1 MSTDEL
7 PPRTL
12 SQTVLMTPDTANFAG
27 NVHGGHLLKVLDQ
40 VAYACASR
48 FARHYCVTASVD
60 RVWFRRAVHVGE
72 LVTFMASVNYT
83 GRSSIEVGIRV
94 EAEDILT
101 GVRRHTTS
109 CYFVM
114 VALDENGKARQVPQ
128 FEPVTELEKERWA
141 KAEQRRA
148 QRLVGRGAGT

>member
-1 MSTDEL
+1 MTDEL

-12 SQTVLMTPDTANFAG
+12 SQTVLMTPETANFAG

-40 VAYACASR
+40 VAYSCASR
-48 FARHYCVTASVD
+48 FARRYCVTAAVD
-60 RVWFRRAVHVGE
+60 GVWFRRAAHVGE
-72 LVTFMASVNYT
+72 LVTFLASVNYT
-83 GRSSIEVGIRV
+83 GRTSIEVGIRV
-94 EAEDILT
+94 EAEDILS

-114 VALDENGKARQVPQ
+114 VALDDNGKAMPVPQ
-128 FEPVTELEKERWA
+128 FEPVTDLEKARWT

-148 QRLVGRGAGT
+148 QRLAGRDQSG

>member
-1 MSTDEL
+1 MSPDA

-12 SQTVLMTPDTANFAG
+12 TLTVLMTPETANFAG

-40 VAYACASR
+40 VAYSCASR

-60 RVWFRRAVHVGE
+60 RVWFRQAVHVGE
-72 LVTFMASVNYT
+72 LVTFLASVNYT

-94 EAEDILT
+94 EAEDVLT

-109 CYFVM
+109 CYFAM
-114 VALDENGKARQVPQ
+114 VALDEYGRAIEVPQ
-128 FEPVTELEKERWA
+128 FEPHTDLDRKRWTE
-141 KAEQRRA
+141 AEQRRA
-148 QRLVGRGAGT
+148 VRLADRATDT

>member
-1 MSTDEL
+1 MPTDEL

-40 VAYACASR
+40 VAYSCASR
-48 FARHYCVTASVD
+48 FARHYCVTAAVD

-114 VALDENGKARQVPQ
+114 VALDENGKARRVPQ

>member
-1 MSTDEL
+1 MDEP

-40 VAYACASR
+40 VAYSCASR
-48 FARHYCVTASVD
+48 FARHYCVTAAVD

-72 LVTFMASVNYT
+72 LVTFLASVNYT
-83 GRSSIEVGIRV
+83 GRTSIEVGIRV

-109 CYFVM
+109 CYFAM
-114 VALDENGKARQVPQ
+114 VSLDENGRARPVPQ

-148 QRLVGRGAGT
+148 LRLRET

>member
-1 MSTDEL
+1 MPTDEL

-48 FARHYCVTASVD
+48 FVRHYCVTAAVD

-83 GRSSIEVGIRV
+83 GTSSIEVGIRV

-114 VALDENGKARQVPQ
+114 VALDENGKARRVPQ
-128 FEPVTELEKERWA
+128 FEPVTDLEKERWA

>member
-1 MSTDEL
+1 MSTDE
-7 PPRTL
+7 PTPRTL

-48 FARHYCVTASVD
+48 FARHYCVTAAVD
-60 RVWFRRAVHVGE
+60 GVWFRRAVHVGE
-72 LVTFMASVNYT
+72 LVTFLAAVNYT
-83 GRSSIEVGIRV
+83 GRTSIEVGIRV

-114 VALDENGKARQVPQ
+114 VALDDQGKAMEVPQ
-128 FEPVTELEKERWA
+128 FEPTTDLDKARWA

-148 QRLVGRGAGT
+148 VRLAGREQTR